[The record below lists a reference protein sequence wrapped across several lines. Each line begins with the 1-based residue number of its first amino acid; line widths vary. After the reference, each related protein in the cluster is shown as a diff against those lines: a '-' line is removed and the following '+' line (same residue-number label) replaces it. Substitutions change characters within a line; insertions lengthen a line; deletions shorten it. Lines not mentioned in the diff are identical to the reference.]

1 VSSSA
6 LRVGLTGGIACGKSQ
21 VLRRL
26 ASAGLPTIDL
36 DLVAHEVMAP
46 GGSAYEDVVAA
57 FGPDILKADEAIDRK
72 ALGGLVFRD
81 EEARR
86 RLNALV
92 HPRVWNEEARRVA
105 QWSQAGAVAVV
116 TDAALLVESG
126 HHLRFDR
133 LAVVH
138 CRPEEQIRR
147 LRARDGI
154 DDEAARARLRAQMPI
169 EEKRRFAHFEVST
182 SGSMEE
188 TLARADA
195 LAADVRR
202 LAAQARRAFTLDR
215 SAAIGCLAHGPV
227 QGPRGLTPPAVLQ
240 EIGRSGGIDMER
252 LSLLLRPRAEEPW
265 YRVARPAETGARP
278 DALAGV
284 LALWQMARGFE
295 DEDALLAASAS
306 VARLTHREPEAIGN
320 ACVLGL
326 AMLAVAADGTAA
338 GSLVDRLAAW
348 RAKAERW
355 AGGRFADELTP
366 LLRVAEQHP
375 VDVAAAR
382 SSAPAF
388 GADPGLAGALVGLR
402 AGAAGTA
409 VSPEVEAAVD
419 ALLRISGRPAT
430 G

>member
-1 VSSSA
+1 MPSA
-6 LRVGLTGGIACGKSQ
+6 LRVGLTGGIACGKSE

-26 ASAGLPTIDL
+26 ASSGLRTLDL
-36 DLVAHEVMAP
+36 DLVAHEVIAP
-46 GGSAYEDVVAA
+46 GGTAYEDVVAA
-57 FGPDILKADEAIDRK
+57 FGPGILAAEKVIDRR
-72 ALGGLVFRD
+72 ALGALVFRD

-92 HPRVWNEEARRVA
+92 HPRVWMEESRRVA
-105 QWSQAGAVAVV
+105 QWSQAGAAVVV

-154 DDEAARARLRAQMPI
+154 DEEAARARLRAQMPI

-182 SGSMEE
+182 NGSMEE

-202 LAAQARRAFTLDR
+202 LAAQPRPVVTLNR
-215 SAAIGCLAHGPV
+215 SAAIGCLALGPV

-252 LSLLLRPRAEEPW
+252 LSSLLRPRAEEPW
-265 YRVARPAETGARP
+265 YRVARPGETGVRP
-278 DALAGV
+278 AALAGV

-295 DEDALLAASAS
+295 DEDALLAATAS
-306 VARLTHREPEAIGN
+306 VARLTHREPAAIGN

-326 AMLAVAADGTAA
+326 AMLAVAAEDANGGT
-338 GSLVDRLAAW
+338 LLDRLPAW
-348 RAKAERW
+348 RAKAGRW
-355 AGGRFADELTP
+355 AGGGFADELTP
-366 LLRVAEQHP
+366 LLRVAAQHP
-375 VDVAAAR
+375 DDVVAAR
-382 SSAPAF
+382 SSAPAL

-402 AGAAGTA
+402 GAARSTA
-409 VSPEVEAAVD
+409 SPEVEAAVD